1 VRKNFFKLDLL
12 SGLVHPASEV
22 LHAALLLAVLLWLS
36 HSVAAP
42 VTLVILLLLFRLQPN
57 VSQLQTCWVTLTGM
71 AGSIQDV
78 AALLDSAGQR
88 TTRPAGLPYR
98 GLEDSLAFEGV
109 TFQYDGESLP
119 ALNDIAVRIQAGKLT
134 AIVGPS
140 GAGKT
145 TLVHLICRFYDA
157 QSGRILV
164 DGRPLASL
172 DLESWRRRIGVAS
185 QDTHLFSA
193 TVGENI
199 GFGACNAND
208 DQIVQ
213 AAMRAGAHDFILQL
227 PEGYDTRVGER
238 GLRLSGGQ
246 RQRIALAR
254 AFVRDPEILILD
266 EATNALD
273 SVTEEAV
280 SRSLREMEGKRT
292 IIVVAHRLSTISMA
306 DHVIVLDQGRVVQ
319 QGHPAELMR
328 ADGIFANLFL
338 THRPGLLEPSDVCDI
353 S

>member
-1 VRKNFFKLDLL
+1 VF
-12 SGLVHPASEV
+12 
-22 LHAALLLAVLLWLS
+22 
-36 HSVAAP
+36 
-42 VTLVILLLLFRLQPN
+42 LLLLFRLQPN
-57 VSQLQTCWVTLTGM
+57 VSQFQTCWVTLTGM

-88 TTRPAGLPYR
+88 TAQPGGFPYR
-98 GLEDSLAFEGV
+98 ALEDSLAFEGV
-109 TFQYDGESLP
+109 TFQYDSESLP
-119 ALNDIAVRIQAGKLT
+119 ALNDIAVRIPARKVT

-157 QSGRILV
+157 NAGAILV
-164 DGRPLASL
+164 DGRPLPSL
-172 DLESWRRRIGVAS
+172 DLESWRRRIGLAS

-193 TVGENI
+193 TVRENI
-199 GFGACNAND
+199 GFGAYNASD

-213 AAMRAGAHDFILQL
+213 ASVRAGAHDFILQL
-227 PEGYDTRVGER
+227 PERYDTRVGER

-292 IIVVAHRLSTISMA
+292 IIIVAHRVATISMA
-306 DHVIVLDQGRVVQ
+306 DHVVVLDQGRVVQ
-319 QGHPAELMR
+319 QGHPIELMR
-328 ADGIFANLFL
+328 AGGIFANLVS
-338 THRPGLLEPSDVCDI
+338 HSPPGVAGAQ
-353 S
+353 